1 MKRKITAARALFA
14 ASLVMLAA
22 ILCVAFIKP
31 ESRDDAEA
39 QEYAVTD
46 ISVADIGALAVTNGS
61 GTFGLMCYGTEV
73 EMIPAD
79 AAEVGS
85 VSYSQSEM
93 RSLIYAA
100 CHITA
105 TRQLSSDT
113 DPKDCGLNAPAATVV
128 LMGNDGSNTRV
139 SILNR
144 NELDGSYYLYSEA
157 DGRIYLIPGE
167 EAALFLRSHM
177 DFAAHEVFP
186 SVPAAD
192 IQSVSRIEVTRAD
205 GSGYTVENES
215 GTFYITAP
223 IYQRVRGSAVYSSLI
238 AALGGLY
245 GDNCLTLSGGL
256 ESVDAAITFTVAM
269 NTGGTSYA
277 AAFAQKDGAWLMENS
292 VTGAVYEINAD
303 AVNALPTEYTE
314 LMQGTPYYY
323 SLGDCRSLLIKTPE
337 HELLFEISGSGEDI
351 SAVCGT
357 EALDAQDVI
366 ELSKAVNGAELAH
379 PIDGADGESALTL
392 VFTLNTGSRET
403 VEFIPSG
410 SEYAVRING
419 TANFTAS
426 AYSVESIIKSANSY
440 A

>member
-113 DPKDCGLNAPAATVV
+113 DPKDCGLNAPTATVV

-256 ESVDAAITFTVAM
+256 ESVDAAITFTVDM

-277 AAFAQKDGAWLMENS
+277 AAFAQKDGAWL
-292 VTGAVYEINAD
+292 INTARGPLVDEQALAD
-303 AVNALPTEYTE
+303 ALNS
-314 LMQGTPYYY
+314 GK
-323 SLGDCRSLLIKTPE
+323 LG
-337 HELLFEISGSGEDI
+337 G
-351 SAVCGT
+351 A
-357 EALDAQDVI
+357 ALDVAEVEPPRRPSPLMTAKNCILTPHVAWAPAEARQRLIDIAGANI
-366 ELSKAVNGAELAH
+366 EAFLRGAPVN
-379 PIDGADGESALTL
+379 
-392 VFTLNTGSRET
+392 V
-403 VEFIPSG
+403 V
-410 SEYAVRING
+410 
-419 TANFTAS
+419 
-426 AYSVESIIKSANSY
+426 NS
-440 A
+440 